1 MTKSGSLLSRMMPS
15 AEAMRNASYSDV
27 FLVFGV
33 IAIVAMMVLPMPIW
47 LIDTL
52 VAVNIAIGV
61 GLILLAI
68 YIPAPVAFSSFPSV
82 LMITTLFRLSLS
94 VAITRKILLEADGG
108 HIIDTFGRMVAG
120 GNLVVGLV
128 VFLIITIVQFIVVA
142 KGAERVAEVSA
153 RFTLDA
159 MPGKQLS
166 IDSDLRSG
174 IVDKEEAKRR
184 RKHLETESSLHG
196 ALDGAMKFV
205 KGDAI
210 AGIIIIIVNLLG
222 GLAIGV
228 LQRDMELGAAIQ
240 TYSILTIGDGLVS
253 QIPALLAAVS
263 AGLIVTRSTGDDRDK
278 HLGAA
283 IARQVSGE
291 ARVPIILGVVSLLLA
306 LVPGFPALVFIVI
319 GLSFIAFGLWQ
330 LRQQLPWLQR
340 MLKQKPE
347 AGKDVNQAKA
357 ELELEVPAALQLT
370 IDERLLALC
379 NLPGPLAAR
388 FADISSKIAQKMGV
402 VIPALRIQSDV
413 QRGTLDAELSY
424 SLSAFGISIASGKLP
439 NNQHFLAQSQGES
452 SRALIPIWP
461 GQFVPAGTPNALAPA
476 DLLPRHLGQALQRQ
490 LSSFIGI
497 QEASNLIN
505 RFGRDYP
512 DLVKEML
519 RAVTPQRVADVIKRL
534 IDEQIPVRHLRE
546 VFEAIT
552 EAAQREK
559 NDVAMMTEWTR
570 IALKRQISGLFSS
583 RERVIRCVFVHPEF
597 EDRVRNSL
605 RTLPTG
611 VQLAL
616 DPETAL
622 RFLEEVKKRR
632 PASGEWDHVLL
643 CSFDTRRHLRKLIES
658 ELFDL
663 PVLSYQ
669 ELTADLNVVRLGQ
682 VSA

>member
-1 MTKSGSLLSRMMPS
+1 MTKSGSLLSRLLPS
-15 AEAMRNASYSDV
+15 ADAMRNASYSDV

-228 LQRDMELGAAIQ
+228 LQREMELSAAIQ

-291 ARVPIILGVVSLLLA
+291 VRVPIILGVISMLLA
-306 LVPGFPALVFIVI
+306 LVPGFPVFVFLLI
-319 GLSFIAFGLWQ
+319 GLGFISFALWQ
-330 LRQQLPWLQR
+330 MRQQLPWLQR
-340 MLKQKPE
+340 LLRQTPE
-347 AGKDVNQAKA
+347 TGKETSAVKAEA
-357 ELELEVPAALQLT
+357 ELESPAALQLT
-370 IDERLLALC
+370 IDERLLAMC
-379 NLPGPLAAR
+379 NQQGALSARLAT
-388 FADISSKIAQKMGV
+388 ISSKIAQKMGV
-402 VIPALRIQSDV
+402 VIPSLRIQ
-413 QRGTLDAELSY
+413 GEAPLAAENDMSY
-424 SLSAFGISIASGKLP
+424 SLQAFGVSIASGRIPANQNFLP
-439 NNQHFLAQSQGES
+439 HS
-452 SRALIPIWP
+452 STDITRALIPALP
-461 GQFVPAGTPNALAPA
+461 GQFVPAGTPNALTPA
-476 DLLPRHLGQALQRQ
+476 DLMPRHLNQALLRQ

-505 RFGRDYP
+505 RFSREYP

-559 NDVAMMTEWTR
+559 NDVAVMTEWTR

-583 RERVIRCVFVHPEF
+583 RDRVIRCVFVHPEF

-622 RFLEEVKKRR
+622 RFLEEIKKRR
-632 PASGEWDHVLL
+632 PAGDEWDCVLL